1 MVIAVIDNDNKEDS
15 KKDDENVT
23 IIIQL
28 MNVIMLTIV
37 FILFEE

>member
-15 KKDDENVT
+15 KKDDEHVT